1 VKLGLYAGG
10 GGKGRS
16 KYGTRGDEVST
27 YSKHPEQRKAAA
39 MSDFEPKNREKAAE
53 VRVGGHPGIRT
64 VPGFNSEPAARLL
77 ARHVLGLDEIES
89 QPDALAAR
97 AEQLWRLD
105 HFAANVPFTNP
116 MFVPMGRSAD
126 IGLLYQA
133 VATVVRRHE
142 ALRTRLAVRHDRAVQ
157 IVEDWKVSS
166 LEVANVRKRD
176 FADDRPG
183 RKSAVSE
190 FTQRSIDLYA
200 QDGFQCQAFRDE
212 DGDVTLGF
220 LAHGYLSDAWS
231 SQILFRE
238 VRAVHAALRDGHSVG
253 LEPVTAQFRDYAQ
266 AQRRWLDRDL
276 DTHLAY
282 WHGKLKEMPTAR
294 LPGDHSG
301 TSGRRGRSY
310 FFIDNQIVA
319 RLTALA
325 EANRISLTLVLLAVY
340 QLTIAGWSGQREILS
355 AAYTADRVDPRFR
368 NTFGFLV
375 ANMPVC
381 ARLTPDITFG
391 DFLREFARDFY
402 GGYAHLGLSCEL
414 YEAIFSPEKPFCA
427 TVFNFVPLQKN
438 FFDSELHSVPA
449 FEGTIIG
456 PDASRPAIYREI
468 YLGLAQYPNGI
479 LGKLFYNADRF
490 TPDGMEVFI
499 EQFRRTILSITTG
512 PNATLRDINN

>member
-1 VKLGLYAGG
+1 
-10 GGKGRS
+10 
-16 KYGTRGDEVST
+16 
-27 YSKHPEQRKAAA
+27 
-39 MSDFEPKNREKAAE
+39 MSDFDPKNRDKPAGVWLEG
-53 VRVGGHPGIRT
+53 RTGIRS
-64 VPGFNSEPAARLL
+64 PRGANSGPAVRPL
-77 ARHVLGLDEIES
+77 ARHILGLDDIES
-89 QPDALAAR
+89 CPDALAPR

-126 IGLLYQA
+126 TGLLYEA

-142 ALRTRLAVRHDRAVQ
+142 ALRTRLALRHGRAVQ
-157 IVEDWKVSS
+157 IIEDWKAQS
-166 LEVANVRKRD
+166 LEVADIRKED

-183 RKSAVSE
+183 WKSAVSE
-190 FTQRSIDLYA
+190 FTQKSIDLYA
-200 QDGFQCQAFRDE
+200 QDGFQCRAFRDE
-212 DGDVTLGF
+212 DGQVTLGF
-220 LAHGYLSDAWS
+220 LAHGFLSDAWS

-238 VRAVHAALRDGHSVG
+238 LRAVHAALRDGHSAS
-253 LEPVTAQFRDYAQ
+253 LEPVTAQYRDYAK
-266 AQRRWLDRDL
+266 AQRRSLDRDL

-282 WHGKLKEMPTAR
+282 WHGKLKDMPPAR
-294 LPGDHSG
+294 LPSDHG
-301 TSGRRGRSY
+301 GPSGRRGRSY
-310 FFIDNQIVA
+310 FFIDNRIVA

-325 EANRISLTLVLLAVY
+325 QANRISLTLVLLALY
-340 QLTIAGWSGQREILS
+340 QLSIAGWSGQRQILS
-355 AAYTADRVDPRFR
+355 AAYTADRVNPRFR

-381 ARLTPDITFG
+381 ARITPDIIFG

-414 YEAIFSPEKPFCA
+414 YEAIYAPEKPFCA
-427 TVFNFVPLQKN
+427 TVFNFVPLQRN
-438 FFDSELHSVPA
+438 FFDSELHSVPD

-490 TPDGMEVFI
+490 TPEGMEAFI
-499 EQFRRTILSITTG
+499 RKFRRILSAAERD
-512 PNATLRDINN
+512 PEESLRSWIG